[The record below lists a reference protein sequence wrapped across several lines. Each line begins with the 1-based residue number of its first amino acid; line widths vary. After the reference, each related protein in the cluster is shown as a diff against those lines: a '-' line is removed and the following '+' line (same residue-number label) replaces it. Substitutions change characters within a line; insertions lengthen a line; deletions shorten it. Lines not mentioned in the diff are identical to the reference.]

1 MAAAVCLTPG
11 SPWGLVFKVKA
22 IKGCFVEPDKGAGWG
37 GLDNILLIS
46 SMLSAELDVSRLA
59 D

>member
-1 MAAAVCLTPG
+1 MAAAVCFTPG

-22 IKGCFVEPDKGAGWG
+22 IKRCFVEPNKGAGG

-46 SMLSAELDVSRLA
+46 SMLSAGLDVSRLV